1 MIEYPKYCVVEFQVD
16 YLVGVISSRDCIVVV
31 VRDVVGGAGSV
42 QGGRAVTAD
51 DGGNVSR
58 PRNALVLQQLDAQ
71 RV

>member
-1 MIEYPKYCVVEFQVD
+1 M
-16 YLVGVISSRDCIVVV
+16 ISSRDCIVVV